1 MDLSKRLKKRYKTNL
16 NVLKYENIIKDKN
29 YGKIYDLIMTE
40 MYLKNKKNIWAEK
53 KSTSVER
60 NRSVY

>member
-40 MYLKNKKNIWAEK
+40 MYLKNKKIFGLKK

>member
-53 KSTSVER
+53 INFSGEK
-60 NRSVY
+60 